1 MCTCQTHTAAA
12 EPIDATLTFKV
23 EDMTCGHCAGTVK
36 SALERGLPGAV
47 VTADPAARLVAI
59 SGTSDRSAAAQL
71 ISQAGYT
78 PA

>member
-1 MCTCQTHTAAA
+1 MCTCQTHTA

-59 SGTSDRSAAAQL
+59 SGTRDRSAAAQL